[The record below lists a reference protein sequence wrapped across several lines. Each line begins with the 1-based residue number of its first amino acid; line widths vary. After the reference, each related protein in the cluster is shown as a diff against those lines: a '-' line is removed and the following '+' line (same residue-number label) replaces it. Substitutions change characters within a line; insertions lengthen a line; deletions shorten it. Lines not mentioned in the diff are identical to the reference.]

1 MCFLYDILHIIIFTI
16 QFFPVWL
23 AGALASGNNSEPN
36 SSGALTQNFV
46 HFIAYAGLRAI
57 PFRGVWGKVRVS
69 GLEGW
74 GLRVSWPRHLHMQ
87 PQTPPEWKVKRWM
100 RATNCK
106 LNSFAFSQHHI
117 TWGIVVNKTATP
129 ASTFSASQPTPS

>member
-1 MCFLYDILHIIIFTI
+1 MSFIYDVLHIIIFTI
-16 QFFPVWL
+16 PFFSVWL

-69 GLEGW
+69 GLGVEG
-74 GLRVSWPRHLHMQ
+74 
-87 PQTPPEWKVKRWM
+87 
-100 RATNCK
+100 
-106 LNSFAFSQHHI
+106 
-117 TWGIVVNKTATP
+117 
-129 ASTFSASQPTPS
+129 